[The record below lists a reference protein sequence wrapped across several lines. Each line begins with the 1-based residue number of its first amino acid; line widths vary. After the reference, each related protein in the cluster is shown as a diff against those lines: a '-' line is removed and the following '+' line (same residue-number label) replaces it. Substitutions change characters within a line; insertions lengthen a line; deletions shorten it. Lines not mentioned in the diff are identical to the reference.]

1 MADRATLRARL
12 DALETAKYALM
23 SGQAVAS
30 VSHDGKSVSY
40 SRGDLAAINAG
51 IAEIK
56 AQLGI
61 GRRRAVGV
69 RFG

>member
-1 MADRATLRARL
+1 MTETATLRARL
-12 DALETAKYALM
+12 RALETAKYALLA
-23 SGQAVAS
+23 GEAVAS

-56 AQLGI
+56 AQLGM